1 MMIGAHA
8 VRVHTCST
16 EKVIIMNLAWNKQ
29 NLSQTRSIHKM
40 RETPVSRSKSGVIY
54 QMRQTP
60 SPERDDGI
68 NLHISACIEQRAPWS
83 LISAAFWNGG
93 GQKKIINSRRI
104 SGIQFL
110 QINSSIHGFLPLIAP
125 WSYPKRDHLAAPWSE
140 KTKELDARARLML
153 KTINN

>member
-16 EKVIIMNLAWNKQ
+16 KKVIIMNLAWNKQ

-40 RETPVSRSKSGVIY
+40 RETPVYRSKSRVIY

-60 SPERDDGI
+60 SPERDGGI

-93 GQKKIINSRRI
+93 GQKKLLTLEESQESNFHKSIVQYTDSYLSSLPDLIRRGTI
-104 SGIQFL
+104 SP
-110 QINSSIHGFLPLIAP
+110 LPDL
-125 WSYPKRDHLAAPWSE
+125 KRPRNLTPGLAWC
-140 KTKELDARARLML
+140 
-153 KTINN
+153 